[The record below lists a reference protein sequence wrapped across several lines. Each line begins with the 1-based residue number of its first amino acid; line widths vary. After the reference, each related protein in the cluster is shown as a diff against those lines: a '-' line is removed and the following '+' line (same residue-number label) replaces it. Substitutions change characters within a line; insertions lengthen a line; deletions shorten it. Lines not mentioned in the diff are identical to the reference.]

1 MRKVF
6 CAVIGATVMAFG
18 VATSAAEG
26 NVSIGVPNWDY
37 AKVISNVLKVISEE
51 RLGTQV
57 SIVPATNPVAFRA
70 MHRGKGDIDVH
81 PDVWMPNQ
89 QSFTAEYVDQKKTVH
104 LGEKHYLAEQ
114 GLCVFRS
121 TRDTHGIRSV
131 DDLANPEKARLFD
144 SNGDGKGEM
153 WIGAPNWASTS
164 IQKVKARDYGYGGLF
179 ELKVMKEDLAL
190 SEIDAA
196 AANGANMVFFC
207 YSPHFMFAKHTIVRL
222 EEPPYDASRWNMLQ
236 PADDPNWYDKSS
248 VSVAS
253 PPVTGHI
260 AYSKTLEQR
269 APEVAKLLRN
279 VQLDTDLL
287 SSWSYAIAVD
297 KKYAAAYAKEWVEAN
312 PERVNQWLGM

>member
-6 CAVIGATVMAFG
+6 CAVIGATVMAFA

-131 DDLANPEKARLFD
+131 DDLANPEKAKLFD

-179 ELKVMKEDLAL
+179 ELKVMEEDLAAIGDRRRSRERREHGVL
-190 SEIDAA
+190 LLLTAFHVRKAHHRAA
-196 AANGANMVFFC
+196 RGAPLRRVKME
-207 YSPHFMFAKHTIVRL
+207 HA
-222 EEPPYDASRWNMLQ
+222 
-236 PADDPNWYDKSS
+236 PA
-248 VSVAS
+248 
-253 PPVTGHI
+253 
-260 AYSKTLEQR
+260 R
-269 APEVAKLLRN
+269 R
-279 VQLDTDLL
+279 
-287 SSWSYAIAVD
+287 
-297 KKYAAAYAKEWVEAN
+297 
-312 PERVNQWLGM
+312 